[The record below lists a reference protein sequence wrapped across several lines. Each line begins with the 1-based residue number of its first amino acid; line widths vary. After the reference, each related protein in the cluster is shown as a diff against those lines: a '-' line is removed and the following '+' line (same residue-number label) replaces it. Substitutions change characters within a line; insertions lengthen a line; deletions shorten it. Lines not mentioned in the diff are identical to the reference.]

1 MGKHRI
7 LLVDDE
13 HEIRDFLTVL
23 GQDKNLEFT
32 HASNGEEGLRFILQE
47 NFDCI
52 VSDIK
57 MPLLSG
63 FEMLKAARAQGQDVP
78 MVFISAFATEE
89 IEHEV
94 VNYGAVKLLH
104 KLELHKVNELI
115 QEAIG
120 LGHDLK
126 LMRQSNDQMGEDFIH
141 LMNHSKT
148 GQKK

>member
-1 MGKHRI
+1 MSKHRI

-13 HEIRDFLTVL
+13 REIRDFLTVMARH
-23 GQDKNLEFT
+23 DDLEFT
-32 HASNGEEGLRFILQE
+32 HASNGEEGLRSILSDE
-47 NFDCI
+47 FDCV

-57 MPLLSG
+57 MPRLSG

-94 VNYGAVKLLH
+94 ANYGAVKLLH
-104 KLELHKVNELI
+104 KLELHKVKERIL
-115 QEAIG
+115 EAIE
-120 LGHDLK
+120 LGDAIRA
-126 LMRQSNDQMGEDFIH
+126 MRQSSDQMGADFIQ

-148 GQKK
+148 GPKK